1 MERVTLPALARP
13 PSSAESSIQSFDKG
27 ESAMSSP
34 TAETDRSDTGMVIAE
49 KASSK
54 DLETEAHQGDDNDDG
69 DEPNMEEQLD
79 KAAQSKLAGQS
90 LLTDLDNGL
99 IGWDSDADPTNPK
112 NWPKR
117 VKIRVMIFVLV
128 TAFMI
133 PTAST
138 LFAPGESIM
147 AKEFGLTNSVVK
159 QFTVSAYVLG
169 FGYGPLM
176 HAPLSEMYGR
186 KYVVVCSNFLFAAL
200 NIGCSEATSVAM
212 FLVFRALSGVLGCA
226 GMVVGAGII
235 SDMYRPEETG
245 RATALFLLGP
255 IMGPVFG
262 PILGGFISQRAGWRW
277 TFRAIECLGG
287 VMMAAFIFFVKETN
301 AAIILRQ
308 KANRMARSME
318 RPELISI
325 IDSRQPRMSPGR
337 KLAMGLLRAAKL
349 LFTSPVVL
357 ALSIY
362 MLIAYAYL
370 YVFFTTITAVLTT
383 RYGWSIEL
391 AGLSF
396 IGIGCGTFFSVA
408 AVGST
413 NDTLV
418 MYLTK
423 RNNGVREPE
432 MRLGPMIFGSILIP
446 ASMFWYGWGVQKQ
459 IHWFP
464 LVMSFFPIGAGLL
477 GSLIPIQA
485 YLIDLYGP
493 LGAAASATAALN
505 ILRCTAAAFIP
516 LCVPSLI
523 ARFDYGWGYSI
534 FGFLAVGL
542 CTSMSIFFVK
552 FGKPFRR
559 RFPPRL

>member
-1 MERVTLPALARP
+1 MERVTLPATTRP
-13 PSSAESSIQSFDKG
+13 LSSAEFSIQSFDKG

-34 TAETDRSDTGMVIAE
+34 PAETDRSDTGMVMAE

-54 DLETEAHQGDDNDDG
+54 DPETVALQGDDNGDG
-69 DEPNMEEQLD
+69 DESDREEQLD
-79 KAAQSKLAGQS
+79 KVAQSKLAGQS

-128 TAFMI
+128 TAFMV

-159 QFTVSAYVLG
+159 QFTVSAYVFG

-176 HAPLSEMYGR
+176 HAPLSEIYGR
-186 KYVVVCSNFLFAAL
+186 KYVVACSNFLFAAL

-212 FLVFRALSGVLGCA
+212 FLVFRALSGVLGSA
-226 GMVVGAGII
+226 GLVVGAGII

-245 RATALFLLGP
+245 RATSLFLLGP

-287 VMMAAFIFFVKETN
+287 VMMVAFIFFVKETN
-301 AAIILRQ
+301 AAILLRQ
-308 KANRMARSME
+308 KANRLAKSME

-337 KLAMGLLRAAKL
+337 KLTMGLLRAAKL
-349 LFTSPVVL
+349 LCTSPVVL
-357 ALSIY
+357 SLSIY
-362 MLIAYAYL
+362 MLIAYSYL

-383 RYGWSIEL
+383 RYGWPIEL

-396 IGIGCGTFFSVA
+396 IGIGCGTFFSLVV
-408 AVGST
+408 VGST
-413 NDTLV
+413 NDSLV

-432 MRLGPMIFGSILIP
+432 MRLGPMIFGSILVP
-446 ASMFWYGWGVQKQ
+446 VSMFWYGWGVEKK

-477 GSLIPIQA
+477 ASLIPIQA

-505 ILRCTAAAFIP
+505 ILRCTAAALIP
-516 LCVPSLI
+516 LCVPTLI
-523 ARFDYGWGYSI
+523 VRFDFGWGYSI

-542 CTSMSIFFVK
+542 CTIMSIFFVK

-559 RFPPRL
+559 RFPPRM